1 MLYELRVLSG
11 LNSGA
16 LLPLTG
22 TQWLIGSSPD
32 ADMVLYDAA
41 IAQNHCQLRA
51 TDNGWQVEA
60 LQGAV
65 LTNEGRRVE
74 QIDSLEPGTPFS
86 LAGIWLCVAQSDTP
100 WETESAPAA
109 QADSQ
114 TGSHA
119 PVAERPRRR
128 LNKAVAAVCFF
139 FAIGAFGL
147 GGFSGKDER
156 PEDISMPVP
165 KPQKTF
171 LESAAQTREMLASLL
186 QQAGLGQRVDLEITG
201 SDDIILHL
209 VGDDKLQAET
219 QALLQQFDRRYQS
232 AAQISLDIVQPPP
245 PLPFRI
251 ALVVKGES
259 PYIVTDKGLR
269 VFINDEINGI
279 KLLAINEE
287 KLIFQGE
294 TRFEVPW

>member
-22 TQWLIGSSPD
+22 TQWLIGSAPD

-51 TDNGWQVEA
+51 TDNGWQVAA

-65 LTNEGRRVE
+65 LTNEGLRVE
-74 QIDSLEPGTPFS
+74 HIDNLESGTPFS
-86 LAGIWLCVAQSDTP
+86 LAGIWLCVAPSDAP
-100 WETESAPAA
+100 WETEHAPAVQADSLASSHAPAA
-109 QADSQ
+109 
-114 TGSHA
+114 
-119 PVAERPRRR
+119 EKPRRR
-128 LNKAVAAVCFF
+128 LNKAVAAVCLIL
-139 FAIGAFGL
+139 AIGAFGL
-147 GGFSGKDER
+147 GGFSGNDER
-156 PEDISMPVP
+156 PTAISVPEP

-171 LESAAQTREMLASLL
+171 LESAAQTREILASLL
-186 QQAGLGQRVDLEITG
+186 QQAGLGQRVDLEITD
-201 SDDIILHL
+201 SDDVILHL
-209 VGDDKLQAET
+209 VGDDKVQAET
-219 QALLQQFDRRYQS
+219 QALLQHFAQRYQS
-232 AAQISLDIVQPPP
+232 AAQISVESVQPPP
-245 PLPFRI
+245 PLPFRV

-259 PYIVTDKGLR
+259 PYIVTDKGQR

-279 KLLAINEE
+279 KLLGINEE